1 MSIHLVGPGRGEK
14 SIDLCAYNCLHI
26 ECIVWKTFEFR
37 DRYIINCG
45 AWNPFW
51 LNKTSFKYIYIYRD
65 KNIFLYIIIISLYMH
80 MQPMCNLFYLETQ
93 VVWVAIYPSMTLI
106 VINPQGLRVATW
118 ERVAC
123 PIPKILGIESNQLA
137 KNQFARVFQNELP
150 LTSSEDVL
158 VFLEFLWK
166 NVEPTH
172 LKTMLVKLDHFP
184 R

>member
-1 MSIHLVGPGRGEK
+1 
-14 SIDLCAYNCLHI
+14 
-26 ECIVWKTFEFR
+26 
-37 DRYIINCG
+37 
-45 AWNPFW
+45 
-51 LNKTSFKYIYIYRD
+51 
-65 KNIFLYIIIISLYMH
+65 MH
-80 MQPMCNLFYLETQ
+80 MQPMCNLFYLETR
-93 VVWVAIYPSMTLI
+93 VVWVAIYPSMMLI

-123 PIPKILGIESNQLA
+123 PISKILGIESNQLA

-150 LTSSEDVL
+150 LTSLEDVL